1 MFTLPLFRI
10 ILKTQDNNN
19 STKTMAAPIYNIP
32 IGKGGG
38 TYNIFNLAPMY
49 TPYMGAPALYPSV
62 PPHFCGGSPPSVSPL
77 TYVF

>member
-38 TYNIFNLAPMY
+38 TYNIFNLTPMY
-49 TPYMGAPALYPSV
+49 IPYMGAPALT
-62 PPHFCGGSPPSVSPL
+62 PHLAP
-77 TYVF
+77 